1 MKKELSLHGRKIERA
16 LQEGIAEA
24 IEEHRRAGRFIVV
37 ARDGK
42 PVSLDPHAVRT
53 VREARA
59 SHQPRRTPGRAP
71 TP

>member
-1 MKKELSLHGRKIERA
+1 MKKKELSLHGRKIERA

-24 IEEHRRAGRFIVV
+24 IEEHRRAGRPIVV

-53 VREARA
+53 VREEPAIYRIR
-59 SHQPRRTPGRAP
+59 QRGGNLT
-71 TP
+71 